1 MNSKPLVSVV
11 MITYGHEK
19 FIREA
24 IEGVLTQKC
33 DFEIELILANDSSP
47 DRTDEIVQELL
58 ENHPNATWIKYFN
71 HATNLGM
78 MQNFLFA
85 LRQAKGEYI
94 ALCDG
99 DDYWTDSLKLQKQV
113 NFLNNNLSYV
123 ACFHNVKVVT
133 NELSSLYFHDRKEG
147 MVNAKEIVLNGGGI
161 YPTASIFY
169 RNQIKLPE
177 FALHSK
183 AGDSAIAFSLLEM
196 GHFYYLEDTMAVYR
210 KHEGGVFSSIIH
222 DTNKRLDNIIS
233 NLNLLANYRKQA
245 IKKHKKQYTEAI
257 LKQLNQFSNH
267 FGTSKIL
274 ELKKLSAVT
283 NYDIF
288 LFLIKKIQLKLK

>member
-1 MNSKPLVSVV
+1 MHSKPLVSVV

-19 FIREA
+19 YIREA
-24 IEGVLTQKC
+24 IEGVLMQKC
-33 DFEIELILANDSSP
+33 DFEIELILANDCSP
-47 DRTDEIVQELL
+47 DRTNEIVQELVK
-58 ENHPNATWIKYFN
+58 NHPNASWMKYFN
-71 HATNLGM
+71 HTSNLGM

-85 LRQAKGEYI
+85 LQQAKGDYI

-113 NFLNNNLSYV
+113 DFLSNNLSYV
-123 ACFHNVKVVT
+123 ACFHNVTVVA
-133 NELSSLYFHDRKEG
+133 NELSSSYFQERKEG
-147 MVNAKEIVLNGGGI
+147 LVPTKEIVLNGGGI
-161 YPTASIFY
+161 FPTASILY

-177 FALHSK
+177 FVLQAK
-183 AGDSAIAFSLLEM
+183 AGDSAIAFSLLEK
-196 GHFYYLEDTMAVYR
+196 GSFYFSEETMAVYR
-210 KHEGGVFSSIIH
+210 KHEGGVFTSIIQDSH
-222 DTNKRLDNIIS
+222 KRFENIIS
-233 NLNLLANYRKQA
+233 NLNLLVNYRKLS
-245 IKKHKKQYTEAI
+245 IKKHKKYYTEAI

-288 LFLIKKIQLKLK
+288 LFLINKIQLKFK